1 MRLLFD
7 FGNSRLK
14 WALSDRGIQQSGS
27 LDEQELSSLADNL
40 DKAMNSIDAP
50 DEAWISSVAGDI
62 ATDKL
67 KDWLRER
74 WSLEGRAIT
83 ANSEVHDVVNSYVQP
98 ESLGSDR
105 WAALV
110 AVRHR
115 YTQPASIIDCGT
127 AVTIDFISD
136 NRFYGGVILPG
147 LQLSRNSL
155 ITSTAKL
162 HFKDSQPISSISTS
176 TSAGILS
183 GTLLGLVGAIEHIV
197 KQQQQNTG
205 LPPRIYLTGGNANAI
220 QPYLALANEVIDD
233 LVLQGIEVIAE
244 LEA

>member
-7 FGNSRLK
+7 LGNSRLK
-14 WALSDRGIQQSGS
+14 WAFSENGIQKSGS
-27 LDEQELSSLADNL
+27 LDAHELSLLADNL
-40 DKAMNSIDAP
+40 DKAMTSTEAP
-50 DEAWISSVAGDI
+50 DEAWISSVAGEK
-62 ATDKL
+62 ATGKL
-67 KDWLRER
+67 KDWLRQR

-83 ANSEVHDVVNSYVQP
+83 VNSQVHDLANAYVQP

-127 AVTIDFISD
+127 AVTIDFINN

-147 LQLSRNSL
+147 LQLARNSL
-155 ITSTAKL
+155 IASTAKL
-162 HFKDSQPISSISTS
+162 QLNGSQPISSISTS

-197 KQQQQNTG
+197 KQQQQDTG
-205 LPPRIYLTGGNANAI
+205 LSPKIYLTGGNANAI
-220 QPYLALANEVIDD
+220 QPYLALANEVVDD
-233 LVLQGIEVIAE
+233 LVLQGMEVIAE